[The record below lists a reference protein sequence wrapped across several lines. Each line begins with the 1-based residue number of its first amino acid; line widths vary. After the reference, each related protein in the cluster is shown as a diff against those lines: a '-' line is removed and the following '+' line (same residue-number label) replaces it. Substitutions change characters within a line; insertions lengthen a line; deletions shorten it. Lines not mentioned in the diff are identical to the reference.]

1 MRKGGQLNAIT
12 HSTETFYGSKRVR
25 GCLAHG
31 EELSVYIVVIRYC
44 GTGGTGGNNT
54 LKTPQ

>member
-12 HSTETFYGSKRVR
+12 HSMETFYGSKRVR

-31 EELSVYIVVIRYC
+31 KELSVYIVVIRYWWHRWHRWHRWE
-44 GTGGTGGNNT
+44 
-54 LKTPQ
+54 